1 MTMAKYWRFLP
12 LLAVGLTAYANNT
25 PEEDK
30 EVNRKNVIRL
40 VMKRINNEHYA
51 PKAVDDQFSRI
62 IWKKYLQALD
72 ANKNTLLQ
80 SDIDALRK
88 YETLIDDELTNPSL
102 EYFNAIYSVSM
113 QRLREL
119 QEVYR
124 TILAQPMNFKV
135 KETIQPDRST
145 ATYPAD
151 EAARREVWRK
161 SLKYQVLKKMLEIQ
175 QKDKNKTDAVAEKE
189 ARKSV
194 LMSTDGLFKSLLS
207 NTASDDRFS
216 AYMNTITLEMD
227 PHTNYMA
234 PMDAS
239 LRESM
244 LTHRYYG
251 LGLELI
257 SKEGDIVIKRVMPG
271 GTAAR
276 SGLLHVDDRILS
288 LSDEK
293 GAMIDITGMSIV
305 DVSKMIRG
313 ENNSTL
319 KLLVRKSTGTE
330 KEVTVV
336 RGEIKEDG
344 NAAKSAVIS
353 DGARKIGYIQLPE
366 FYLDQTRP
374 DGAHCA
380 VDVAKEVEKLKQQQ
394 VDGIIV
400 DLRGNPGGSLD
411 QVVAMT
417 GLFVKTGPVVLEKDR
432 TRIGSY
438 PIQNGDKPLYEGP
451 LAVMVD
457 EGSASASEIFSAAI
471 QDYRRGIIIGSP
483 SSYGKGT
490 MQITLPM
497 GKVGDAAKGIP
508 DISYGSLALTIKK
521 FYRINGHTTQ
531 LNGVI
536 PDVIFPSRRAYAR
549 IKERDNESALVADT
563 IEKAYYMP
571 YPGDAELKKV
581 AAAAQDRINRDSAFN
596 VVKRDVE
603 WLRAH
608 DTPVYS
614 LEKNAF
620 KQQLNEIQSYNDAI
634 DKAVKLPA
642 DKQLTIKGTSIKD
655 ATPDNLAKYQEW
667 MNNYTKDRYLAGTVD
682 ILADMIGK

>member
-12 LLAVGLTAYANNT
+12 LLAVGLAAYANNT
-25 PEEDK
+25 PDDGK

-40 VMKRINNEHYA
+40 VMKRISNEHYA

-124 TILAQPMNFKV
+124 AILAQPMNFKV
-135 KETIQPDRST
+135 KETIQPDRSN
-145 ATYPAD
+145 AAYPAN

-175 QKDKNKTDAVAEKE
+175 QKDKNKSDAVAEKE

-194 LMSTDGLFKSLLS
+194 LMSTDGLFKSLLG

-234 PMDAS
+234 PIDAS

-244 LTHRYYG
+244 MTHRYYG
-251 LGLELI
+251 LGLELT

-271 GTAAR
+271 GTAAQ

-330 KEVTVV
+330 KEVTVK

-353 DGARKIGYIQLPE
+353 DGARKIGYIQLSE

-471 QDYRRGIIIGSP
+471 QDYRRGIIIGSS

-497 GKVGDAAKGIP
+497 GKIGDAAKGIP

-536 PDVIFPSRRAYAR
+536 PDVIFPSRRAYAK

-596 VVKRDVE
+596 LVKRDVE
-603 WLRAH
+603 WLKAH

-620 KQQLNEIQSYNDAI
+620 KQQLSEIQSYNDAI

-667 MNNYTKDRYLAGTVD
+667 MNSYTKDRYLAGTVD
-682 ILADMIGK
+682 ILTDMIGK

>member
-25 PEEDK
+25 PDDDK

-51 PKAVDDQFSRI
+51 PKALDDQFSRI

-72 ANKNTLLQ
+72 GNKNCLLQ
-80 SDIDALRK
+80 SDVDALRK
-88 YETLIDDELTNPSL
+88 YETLIDDELENPSL
-102 EYFNAIYSVSM
+102 EYFNAIYALQM

-119 QEVYR
+119 QDVYR

-135 KETIQPDRST
+135 KETIQPDRSN
-145 ATYPAD
+145 AVYPAD

-175 QKDKNKTDAVAEKE
+175 QKDKNKSDAVAEKE

-194 LMSTDGLFKSLLS
+194 LMSTDGLFRSLLS

-234 PMDAS
+234 PVDAS

-244 LTHRYYG
+244 MTHRYYG
-251 LGLELI
+251 LGLELT
-257 SKEGDIVIKRVMPG
+257 SKEGDVVIKRVMPG

-276 SGLLHVDDRILS
+276 SGLLQAEDHILS
-288 LSDEK
+288 LSDET

-305 DVSKMIRG
+305 EVSKMIRG

-319 KLLVRKSTGTE
+319 KLLVRKSTGVE
-330 KEVTVV
+330 KEVTVK

-344 NAAKSAVIS
+344 NAAKSAVII
-353 DGARKIGYIQLPE
+353 DGARKIGYIQLSE
-366 FYLDQTRP
+366 FYLDQTRT
-374 DGAHCA
+374 DGARCA
-380 VDVAKEVEKLKQQQ
+380 IDVAAEIEKLKQQQ
-394 VDGIIV
+394 VNGIIV

-417 GLFVKTGPVVLEKDR
+417 GLFVKTGPVVLERDR
-432 TRIGSY
+432 TRLGSY

-471 QDYRRGIIIGSP
+471 QDYRRGIIVGSP

-490 MQITLPM
+490 MQTTYPM
-497 GKVGDAAKGIP
+497 GKLGDAAKGIP
-508 DISYGSLALTIKK
+508 DISYGSLALTIRK

-531 LNGVI
+531 LNGVT
-536 PDVIFPSRRAYAR
+536 PDVIFPSRRAYAK
-549 IKERDNESALVADT
+549 IKERDNESALAADT
-563 IEKAYYMP
+563 IEKAYYTP
-571 YPGDAELKKV
+571 YPDEAELKKV
-581 AAAAQDRINRDSAFN
+581 AVAAQDRINRDSAFN
-596 VVKRDVE
+596 VIKRDVE
-603 WLRAH
+603 WLQVH

-620 KQQLNEIQSYNDAI
+620 KQQLNEIQSYNEAI

-667 MNNYTKDRYLAGTVD
+667 MNSYTKDRYLAGTVN
-682 ILADMIGK
+682 ILTDMIGK